1 MTLTDQRASGN
12 GAQTRPSSLLVE
24 PPSAGRRRRLPELA
38 LGLLL
43 VSGGA
48 LGALLLVVGSRE
60 RTAILA
66 LSHDI
71 SRGDVVA
78 EADLS
83 TIYVGSDSSIAHLDA
98 GDESEVVGRAAVVD
112 MASGTVITPDQFAD
126 PVEVVEPGTATVG
139 LSLEAGQLPSLHLA
153 PGDGVA
159 VMVGADV
166 SWGREAGEVVQ
177 TGQVVAVEEITAEGQ
192 VGAQRRW
199 WISLRAPQPEAE
211 DLGEALAGGATVQL
225 VLMGS

>member
-1 MTLTDQRASGN
+1 M
-12 GAQTRPSSLLVE
+12 VE
-24 PPSAGRRRRLPELA
+24 PPAAGRRRRLPELA

-43 VSGGA
+43 VAGGS

-60 RTAILA
+60 RTPILA

-71 SRGDVVA
+71 SRGDVVS
-78 EADLS
+78 EADLA
-83 TIYVGSDSSIAHLDA
+83 TVYIGSDSSIAHLDA
-98 GDESEVVGRAAVVD
+98 GDEVDVVGRAAVVD
-112 MASGTVITPDQFAD
+112 MASGTVITPDQFAE

-153 PGDGVA
+153 PGDRVA

-166 SWGREAGEVVQ
+166 ASGRDAGEVVHS
-177 TGQVVAVEEITAEGQ
+177 GQVVAVEEITAQGQ
-192 VGAQRRW
+192 VGAQRHW
-199 WISLRAPQPEAE
+199 WVALRASDTEAG
-211 DLGEALAGGATVQL
+211 DLGEALASGATVQL